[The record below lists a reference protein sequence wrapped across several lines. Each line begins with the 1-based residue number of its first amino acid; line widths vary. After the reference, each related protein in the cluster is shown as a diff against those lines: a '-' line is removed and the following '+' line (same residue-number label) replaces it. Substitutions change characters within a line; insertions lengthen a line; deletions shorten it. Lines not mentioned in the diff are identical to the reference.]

1 MPEKMNSLEKSAQ
14 RVQDFL
20 SANGYECSVKEL
32 SGSTRTAQDAA
43 EAVGCTVGQIAKS
56 LIFKNK
62 KSGDP
67 VLVIASGANRVDV
80 KKIKRATGIELGR
93 ADGTY
98 VKELVGYAI
107 GGVPPVGHTVPLRTI
122 LDPDLKNYEQIWAA
136 AGTPHA
142 LFRLDPAKLDS
153 MTGGTWVDLKE

>member
-1 MPEKMNSLEKSAQ
+1 MNSLEKSAQ